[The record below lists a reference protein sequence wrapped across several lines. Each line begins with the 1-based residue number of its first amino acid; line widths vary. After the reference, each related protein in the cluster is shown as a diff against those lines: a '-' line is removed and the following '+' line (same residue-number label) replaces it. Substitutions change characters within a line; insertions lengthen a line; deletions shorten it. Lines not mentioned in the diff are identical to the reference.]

1 MSTQAQAMQAQS
13 EFEPYLL
20 AKPNVVGVGVGFKEE
35 RGETQGDLALV
46 VLVEQKKPLAALEA
60 NEVIPREVDGMRTDV
75 YEVGQLRAQ
84 QTPRERFRP
93 LIPGGVSIGHFKVTA
108 GTFGALVKD
117 RATGEV
123 LVLSNNHVLAYN
135 NEAQI
140 GDNILQP
147 GTMDGGVAPGD
158 VVAKLERFVKLRF
171 LDEPP
176 DAPPTGG
183 GTPNQSCD
191 VVSAVAAIANAIA
204 AALGSSRRLT
214 IASAAAY
221 EAARALAGGGIA
233 DSPQMLLRA
242 MAINPNAP
250 TNQSDCAVAR
260 PVDPAM
266 FSDIIR
272 HVGVVNQTTTPT
284 LGMRVGKY
292 GRTTAYTEANITL
305 LNATVNI
312 TYSTSGGRQRVAR
325 FVGQV
330 ISEAMSEGGDS
341 GSLVVNTADRK
352 AVGLLF
358 AGSPVATI
366 FTPIDVVLNALNVRL

>member
-1 MSTQAQAMQAQS
+1 MQAQAQ
-13 EFEPYLL
+13 FESDLL

-35 RGETQGDLALV
+35 KGETQGDVALV
-46 VLVEQKKPLAALEA
+46 VLVEQKKPLAALA
-60 NEVIPREVDGMRTDV
+60 PHEVIPPEVDGMRTDV
-75 YEVGQLRAQ
+75 YEVGQLRAL

-93 LIPGGVSIGHFKVTA
+93 LIPGGVSMGHYKVTA

-117 RATGEV
+117 RTTGEV

-140 GDNILQP
+140 GDSILQP
-147 GTMDGGVAPGD
+147 SAMDGGTAPHD
-158 VVAKLERFVKLRF
+158 VVAKLERFVRLRF

-176 DAPPTGG
+176 DAPPTGSG
-183 GTPNQSCD
+183 APDQPCD
-191 VVSAVAAIANAIA
+191 VVTTIAAVANAIA

-214 IASAAAY
+214 IAPAAAY
-221 EAARALAGGGIA
+221 EAARELTGGGIV
-233 DSPQMLLRA
+233 DSPQLLLRA
-242 MAINPNAP
+242 LAVSPNAP
-250 TNQSDCAVAR
+250 TNQADCAVAR

-266 FSDIIR
+266 FSEIIR
-272 HVGVVNQTTTPT
+272 HIGVVKETTAPT

-292 GRTTAYTEANITL
+292 GRTTAYTEGNITL

-330 ISEAMSEGGDS
+330 IAENMSESGDS
-341 GSLVVNTADRK
+341 GSLVVNTVDRK

-366 FTPIDVVLNALNVRL
+366 FTPIDVVLNALNVIL

>member
-1 MSTQAQAMQAQS
+1 MSTPAQAMQAQA
-13 EFEPYLL
+13 EFESRLL

-35 RGETQGDLALV
+35 KGKTQGDLALV
-46 VLVEQKKPLAALEA
+46 VLVEQKKPLAALEPH
-60 NEVIPREVDGMRTDV
+60 EVIPPEVDGMRTDV

-93 LIPGGVSIGHFKVTA
+93 LIPGGVSIGHYKVTA

-117 RATGEV
+117 RTTGEV

-147 GTMDGGVAPGD
+147 SAMDGGAAPSD
-158 VVAKLERFVKLRF
+158 VVAKLERFVRLRF

-176 DAPPTGG
+176 DAPPSG
-183 GTPNQSCD
+183 GTPNPPCD
-191 VVSAVAAIANAIA
+191 VVTAVAAIANTIA
-204 AALGSSRRLT
+204 AALGSNRRLT
-214 IASAAAY
+214 IASAAAV
-221 EAARALAGGGIA
+221 ERARELTGGGVPDSPQLLLRALAV
-233 DSPQMLLRA
+233 S
-242 MAINPNAP
+242 PNAP
-250 TNQSDCAVAR
+250 TNQADCAVAR

-266 FSDIIR
+266 FSEIIR
-272 HVGVVNQTTTPT
+272 HIGIVKETTAPT

-292 GRTTAYTEANITL
+292 GRTTAYTEGNITL

-330 ISEAMSEGGDS
+330 IAEGMSEGGDS
-341 GSLVVNTADRK
+341 GSLVVSTVDRK

-366 FTPIDVVLNALNVRL
+366 FTPIDIVLNALNVSL